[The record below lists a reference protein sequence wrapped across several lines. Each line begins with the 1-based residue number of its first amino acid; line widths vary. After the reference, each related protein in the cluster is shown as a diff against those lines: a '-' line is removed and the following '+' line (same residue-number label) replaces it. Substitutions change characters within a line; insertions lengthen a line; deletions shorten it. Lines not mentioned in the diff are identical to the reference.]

1 MGSRGAFVDVNNS
14 DFSFVVNGQ
23 HYKSLGILHDNP
35 NVKIIVQDTSNV
47 KAPEFSR
54 TAGRIYAIVKNG
66 ELKHLAY
73 YDENHK
79 QAVSI
84 DFTHPHKGVQP
95 HRHVYLSHK
104 KTDPGVPPSAA
115 EEALA
120 NKIKKEFHLK

>member
-79 QAVSI
+79 QLVLILLIHIRECNRTAMYI
-84 DFTHPHKGVQP
+84 
-95 HRHVYLSHK
+95 
-104 KTDPGVPPSAA
+104 
-115 EEALA
+115 LA
-120 NKIKKEFHLK
+120 IIKPIREFPLLLQKRLWLTK

>member
-54 TAGRIYAIVKNG
+54 TAGRIYAIVKNPAMYESLRNLG
-66 ELKHLAY
+66 RDEVNNIKW
-73 YDENHK
+73 YDAGMK
-79 QAVSI
+79 VRSI
-84 DFTHPHKGVQP
+84 YESVM
-95 HRHVYLSHK
+95 
-104 KTDPGVPPSAA
+104 
-115 EEALA
+115 
-120 NKIKKEFHLK
+120 

>member
-66 ELKHLAY
+66 ELIMTRITSRQLVLILLIHIRECNRTAMYILA
-73 YDENHK
+73 
-79 QAVSI
+79 I
-84 DFTHPHKGVQP
+84 
-95 HRHVYLSHK
+95 
-104 KTDPGVPPSAA
+104 
-115 EEALA
+115 
-120 NKIKKEFHLK
+120 IKPIREFPLLLQKRLWLTK